1 MSSFMGFVFGSGSD
15 EDQVNKEIHQLDK
28 VLLCELAHSEHY
40 RSFVKLMSILRNL
53 RTLVDNND
61 NVHEI
66 YTGHYKYCMEV
77 LDL

>member
-1 MSSFMGFVFGSGSD
+1 VSSFMEFVFGSGR
-15 EDQVNKEIHQLDK
+15 EDRVNYEIHQLEK
-28 VLLCELAHSEHY
+28 NLLCELAHSEHHK
-40 RSFVKLMSILRNL
+40 SFVKFMSILRNL

-66 YTGHYKYCMEV
+66 YTRHYKYCVEV